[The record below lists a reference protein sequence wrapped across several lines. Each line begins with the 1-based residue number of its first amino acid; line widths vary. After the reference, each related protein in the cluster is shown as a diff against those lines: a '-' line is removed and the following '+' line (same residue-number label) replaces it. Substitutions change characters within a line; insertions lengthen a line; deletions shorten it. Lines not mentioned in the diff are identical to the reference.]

1 MPTTQNTEGGRSEVQ
16 GHRWLVGKFEVSL
29 GKVRSSQKKKKSKTK
44 TPKNNDKTSK
54 S

>member
-16 GHRWLVGKFEVSL
+16 GHRWLVGKFEASL
-29 GKVRSSQKKKKSKTK
+29 GKVRSSQKKKIKNK
-44 TPKNNDKTSK
+44 TPKNNDKTTK